1 MGSRQPLD
9 LLAVGIMLVFCL
21 VMASQQVVLKAVV
34 DDISAVF
41 QIALRSGIAGVLL
54 VTLIFF
60 QRQKMYL
67 ARENYIPAVLI
78 GVLFSFEYLF
88 LGEALQ
94 YTSAG
99 HATVFL
105 YTSPIFAALGLH
117 WKVAAERMSRLQ
129 WLGILLAFGG
139 VMLAFLGRG
148 SGAEGIEAV
157 DSGNSGISAESMLW
171 GDFLALLAGASWGAT
186 TVVVRSTGLGVLPAR
201 QTLLYQLIGAFII
214 LTLWSWMTDQT
225 AINFT
230 SDVAASLLFHGV
242 VVSFLA
248 FLVWFWLLTR
258 YKASQLG
265 VLSFLTPVYGVLLGS
280 WLLDEPLESHFIV
293 GAVLIIAGI
302 LVVSCAPW
310 LNAILARTKMRK
322 SGAEQ

>member
-117 WKVAAERMSRLQ
+117 WKVAAERMSGLQ
-129 WLGILLAFGG
+129 WLGILAAFAG
-139 VMLAFLGRG
+139 VMLAFLGK
-148 SGAEGIEAV
+148 E
-157 DSGNSGISAESMLW
+157 SGNAADASAMLW

-186 TVVVRSTGLGVLPAR
+186 TIVVRSTGLGVLPAR
-201 QTLLYQLIGAFII
+201 QTLLYQLIGAFVI
-214 LTLWSWMTDQT
+214 LTLWAWMTDQMT
-225 AINFT
+225 INFT
-230 SDVAASLLFHGV
+230 SDVVASLVFHGV

-280 WLLDEPLESHFIV
+280 WLLDEPLESHFII
-293 GAVLIIAGI
+293 GAGLIIAGI

-310 LNAILARTKMRK
+310 LNARLARTKVEK
-322 SGAEQ
+322 SAAGQ

>member
-21 VMASQQVVLKAVV
+21 VMASQQVVLKAVAE
-34 DDISAVF
+34 DITAVF

-54 VTLIFF
+54 LALIVL
-60 QRQKMYL
+60 QRQKMPL
-67 ARENYIPAVLI
+67 ADENRIPAVLI

-117 WKVAAERMSRLQ
+117 WKVAAERMSGLQ

-139 VMLAFLGRG
+139 VMLAFLGK
-148 SGAEGIEAV
+148 GAGV
-157 DSGNSGISAESMLW
+157 DSLGAGGSGNSGLSAQSMLW

-214 LTLWSWMTDQT
+214 LTLWAWMTDKT
-225 AINFT
+225 SINFT
-230 SDVAASLLFHGV
+230 SDVAASLVFHGV

-280 WLLDEPLESHFIV
+280 WLLGEPLESHFIT

-310 LNAILARTKMRK
+310 LSGFKARRVR
-322 SGAEQ
+322 A